1 MAERITDVYK
11 QIKKARRCHK
21 EVKTSSRVSED
32 NRNVA
37 LPKNNPSDL
46 QILKEFDL
54 ALEFGP
60 CAGITRLERWERAFK
75 HGFDPPL
82 CVKDI
87 LIKHQDH
94 KQYNHCLWNDYDI

>member
-60 CAGITRLERWERAFK
+60 CAACGMIMIYNRFGSILEKLWI
-75 HGFDPPL
+75 
-82 CVKDI
+82 KDVTAT
-87 LIKHQDH
+87 LTLQLQDLNIKM
-94 KQYNHCLWNDYDI
+94 YV